1 MGIRCERQI
10 FCAMGIPPLTTFVA
24 RLMIEPRPREEWTVA
39 DGNKGNDRPL
49 NDHLPK
55 TIDANK
61 RLLEEI
67 TGRGFQLALIAEGLV
82 AGGIKDAA
90 KELRVD
96 NLWNLGGEAAVSVGA
111 GSVLGAVLASKQNG
125 LKLAVGALGTIGGL
139 AYTACKFDQYSK
151 NTELSKALDSVYK
164 KRDWK
169 VFDKQT
175 KTAEKVLGKEGFDA
189 GFAGL
194 TGSAGL
200 VAGMKFAPGLTRKCA
215 PALGDWMFG
224 KVRGDKLRPVVGN
237 SISGTAFN
245 RDLKSFVNKVSHGDV
260 HVAKTAEQTKTFIFD
275 KDNRISNIF
284 IRKGASAEDIQR
296 HVMVGSL
303 ADKIGL
309 DKSAFRIAME
319 GAEKANYHSP
329 RPSDLE
335 RAAAEGVAFADSQVG
350 QLRKLQG
357 AQRYSIEGSE
367 AYLRRTQGNDYT
379 EYLRKALGP
388 WSGKKDVEARSLVI
402 NIAAAEPADA
412 MTHRMASENLAG
424 LGMHQN
430 EFNLAAAK
438 NKLIQGMDE
447 TQKKEAVRAVSYY
460 LKGHPASTGLSNADR
475 NLGLEKLSRELS
487 PLQIDLITKRMPE
500 FDPQYFPHHWFEG
513 QVLSAVE
520 RLTASG
526 VMKDARKTHKLVCR
540 LAGQVSQANVDAA
553 DLLIN
558 SARSNGMSEEQL
570 MKKGVAETGA
580 KVLKELLDTKQ
591 TQLIVDLGLA
601 LKHLEGKTNYRD
613 VFAVRTMR
621 DLGYKPE
628 EINAEAIAEHVRR
641 ILSKKL
647 DS

>member
-1 MGIRCERQI
+1 M
-10 FCAMGIPPLTTFVA
+10 
-24 RLMIEPRPREEWTVA
+24 A
-39 DGNKGNDRPL
+39 DGNKSNDRPL
-49 NDHLPK
+49 DDHSPK

-67 TGRGFQLALIAEGLV
+67 AGRGFQLALIGEGLV
-82 AGGIKDAA
+82 AGGIKDAG

-96 NLWNLGGEAAVSVGA
+96 NLWNLGGEAAVSAGA
-111 GSVLGAVLASKQNG
+111 GSVLGAVLVSKQNG
-125 LKLAVGALGTIGGL
+125 LKLAIGAIGTLGGM

-151 NTELSKALDSVYK
+151 NKELSKALDSVYK

-169 VFDKQT
+169 TFDKQT
-175 KTAEKVLGKEGFDA
+175 KTAEKILGKEGFDA

-200 VAGMKFAPGLTRKCA
+200 VAGMKFAPGLTKKYA
-215 PALGDWMFG
+215 PAVGEYMFG
-224 KVRGDKLRPVVGN
+224 KVRGDKVASLARQSV
-237 SISGTAFN
+237 SGTPFN

-260 HVAKTAEQTKTFIFD
+260 HVAKAAEQTKTFIFD

-319 GAEKANYHSP
+319 GAEKANYHAP
-329 RPSDLE
+329 RPYDLE

-367 AYLRRTQGNDYT
+367 AYLRKTQGNDYT

-388 WSGKKDVEARSLVI
+388 WSGKKDAEARSLVV
-402 NIAAAEPADA
+402 NVSVAEPTDVI
-412 MTHRMASENLAG
+412 THRVASENLAG
-424 LGMHQN
+424 LGMQQN

-447 TQKKEAVRAVSYY
+447 AQKKEAVRAVSYY
-460 LKGHPASTGLSNADR
+460 LKGHPISTGLSNADR
-475 NLGLEKLSRELS
+475 NAGLEKLSRELT
-487 PLQIDLITKRMPE
+487 PLQIDLITKRMAE

-513 QVLSAVE
+513 QVLSAVDN
-520 RLTASG
+520 LVSSG
-526 VMKDARKTHKLVCR
+526 IMRDATKTHKLLCK
-540 LAGQVSQANVDAA
+540 LAGQVGKANVEAA

-558 SARSNGMSEEQL
+558 CARSNGMSEEQL

-591 TQLIVDLGLA
+591 NQLIVDLALA
-601 LKHLEGKTNYRD
+601 LKHLEARTSYKD

-621 DLGYKPE
+621 DLGFKSE
-628 EINAEAIAEHVRR
+628 DINAQSIADHVGRLLR
-641 ILSKKL
+641 KP
-647 DS
+647 